1 MVVELDEV
9 LAKVHSADTDNF
21 VELVRISGLDPA
33 SDFRFANFEGM
44 DFSNCKLRGFDF
56 TGCDFT
62 KANIGN
68 ANFSGAVTKGA
79 KFTNNSSSP
88 DRIRTQALI
97 QKRREIVTAMS
108 SRLGDTLIQTSQAM
122 YQNADG
128 KKRIACTISK
138 RYDGRTPYWYAYH
151 PKWDDFLRDAS
162 DGYFV
167 LGCLDLKIAFS
178 IPRLVVNRLL
188 IDLHASK
195 TKTSQ
200 YWHVHIGEPAE
211 GEYVLIIP
219 HKKTV
224 SLKPYE
230 FLI

>member
-1 MVVELDEV
+1 MVELVEV

-21 VELVRISGLDPA
+21 RELVSISGLDPE

-44 DFSNCKLRGFDF
+44 DFANCKLRGFDF

-62 KANIGN
+62 KAVIGN
-68 ANFSGAVTKGA
+68 ADFSGAILKGA
-79 KFTNNSSSP
+79 KFPKNSISP
-88 DRIRTQALI
+88 SLI
-97 QKRREIVTAMS
+97 NSHMLLQKRKAIIAAMS
-108 SRLGDTLIQTSQAM
+108 SRLGDALVQTSQAM

-138 RYDGRTPYWYAYH
+138 RYDYRTPYWYAYH
-151 PKWDDFLRDAS
+151 PRWDDFLRDGAE
-162 DGYFV
+162 GYFV
-167 LGCLDLKIAFS
+167 LGCMDLNIAFS
-178 IPRLVVNRLL
+178 IPRLVINRILF
-188 IDLHASK
+188 DLHVSK
-195 TKTSQ
+195 TQKSQ
-200 YWHVHIGEPAE
+200 YWHVHIGEPTE

-219 HKKTV
+219 HKNSV